1 MMSEDERERYL
12 MKQQQYVAR
21 MRNRRISRRPIE
33 QKDNDY
39 KGINWFQMIMTSNGS
54 ELHAVLKIIGGFFL
68 IVLIMGTVYLSEIL
82 EILPQVDKAF
92 KSSLSI
98 VIVLV
103 AFVVA
108 QEKSNRY
115 GYLLWF
121 DKQAHY
127 TGEARFRKA
136 TIFFI
141 INFVVSGAF
150 IACIWIVFVDTHWNI
165 NYGDG
170 KPLTGIIALINIIV
184 PVLVEAIITGLL
196 VRWINKNDPELIT
209 Y

>member
-1 MMSEDERERYL
+1 MMSEDEKERYL
-12 MKQQQYVAR
+12 MKQQRYVAR
-21 MRNRRISRRPIE
+21 MRNRRISRRPIG